1 MNEIKEL
8 IAKFW
13 AKQINPEEQRKLYEL
28 INKDSVDLKN
38 ALEQEFESESHLLK
52 EKISEKR
59 FQDLLEKLHGR
70 IVRQEQ
76 KPPMKTLVLYHW
88 LKLVAAIL
96 VVGLGIVFSINWL
109 QTHQKHEV
117 TVSNLQPL
125 IQTLHQP
132 YNSGKT
138 NMRIFL
144 ADGSIVTLQPGSS
157 LSYFEP
163 FNGKNRSISME
174 GVVTFKVAKDKKHP
188 FIVTA
193 RGFTTTALG
202 TAFTI
207 NTTKKDR
214 ILVNLLEG
222 KVVVKST
229 SKSGMDLKDVYLIPG
244 EQLYINTRQ
253 KEQLVT
259 HFSPGRNYTKAKPA
273 VKTPVPEPL
282 IFSEAPLNQVFDRL
296 AKLYQV
302 QISYEGMDDADLQ
315 KLYFTGTF
323 SGTEKLEMMLPTICN
338 MNELTYKRNANEIII
353 SKLK

>member
-8 IAKFW
+8 ISKFW

-28 INKDSVDLKN
+28 INKESDDFKN
-38 ALEQEFESESHLLK
+38 ALQQEFESESHLHK
-52 EKISEKR
+52 EEISEKR
-59 FQDLLEKLHGR
+59 FQDLLEKLHVR
-70 IVRQEQ
+70 IARQEQ

-88 LKLVAAIL
+88 LKLVAAVL
-96 VVGLGIVFSINWL
+96 VLGLGIVLSINWL
-109 QTHQKHEV
+109 HTHPKQEV
-117 TVSNLQPL
+117 TVSNLKPAT
-125 IQTLHQP
+125 QTLHQP

-138 NMRIFL
+138 EMRISL
-144 ADGSIVTLQPGSS
+144 KDGSIVTLQPGSS

-163 FNGKNRSISME
+163 FSGKNRSISME

-229 SKSGMDLKDVYLIPG
+229 SKSGMDLKDVYLVPG
-244 EQLYINTRQ
+244 QQLAINTRQ
-253 KEQLVT
+253 KEQVVT
-259 HFSPGRNYTKAKPA
+259 HFNTTRNSAEVKPA
-273 VKTPVPEPL
+273 VKMPVPEPL
-282 IFSEAPLNQVFDRL
+282 IFNEAPLDHVFDRL
-296 AKLYQV
+296 AKRYHV

-323 SGTEKLEMMLPTICN
+323 GGTEKLEMMLPTICN
-338 MNELTYKRNANEIII
+338 MNELTYKRNANNIVI